1 MLRGFCPGTR
11 RVRPVRDLEWS
22 GGART
27 HVLALTPLRGY
38 GGGAGGTALLRRVG
52 VGMMEHS
59 DGRTVLT
66 DPETLKSCNEPVA
79 GHGGI

>member
-1 MLRGFCPGTR
+1 
-11 RVRPVRDLEWS
+11 VRDLEWS

-38 GGGAGGTALLRRVG
+38 GGGRVARFAARVG